1 MQVIRRM
8 QVIRVQAS
16 RWHSGLK
23 YSKPRLAAGAV
34 AETGQTLR
42 ILSELTILNC

>member
-8 QVIRVQAS
+8 QVIRVQAN
-16 RWHSGLK
+16 RWCPGLK

-34 AETGQTLR
+34 ARTGQTLH
-42 ILSELTILNC
+42 ILFELTILN

>member
-16 RWHSGLK
+16 RCRPGLK

-34 AETGQTLR
+34 AEKGQTLH
-42 ILSELTILNC
+42 ILSELTVLNC